1 MDRFRIAFDTYA
13 FYRSRTLA
21 LLERVAAEPDP
32 IRVLGF
38 RPGPGRAHIAWQVM
52 HVAVTEELFATE
64 RLVPGSQPSDAALT
78 ARFRGGSVPDD
89 DIPSL
94 ATIRAVLDDSRS
106 RLIATLS
113 TFQES
118 QLGWISPALSQRQLT
133 LATVLDLLAWHE
145 AHHQGQAHLTMN
157 LYKAAN
163 P

>member
-1 MDRFRIAFDTYA
+1 
-13 FYRSRTLA
+13 
-21 LLERVAAEPDP
+21 
-32 IRVLGF
+32 
-38 RPGPGRAHIAWQVM
+38 
-52 HVAVTEELFATE
+52 
-64 RLVPGSQPSDAALT
+64 LV

-94 ATIRAVLDDSRS
+94 ETIRQVLDESRAS
-106 RLIATLS
+106 LLATLA

-133 LATVLDLLAWHE
+133 LGTVLDLLAWHE

>member
-1 MDRFRIAFDTYA
+1 
-13 FYRSRTLA
+13 
-21 LLERVAAEPDP
+21 
-32 IRVLGF
+32 
-38 RPGPGRAHIAWQVM
+38 M